1 MVCNP
6 RRIYAYSSPGFKPR
20 TPVPLHPLLPQI
32 TPESGIAGWTVS

>member
-6 RRIYAYSSPGFKPR
+6 HRIYAYSSPGFKPR
-20 TPVPLHPLLPQI
+20 TLVPLNTLLPQI